1 MRNQGGTLGHG
12 RRSQNLGNQAQSSFQ
27 NENWNGLSPRNR
39 KNQVHYQRPRDSSNC
54 DSGDWPESDV
64 EPPIT
69 RKRLGCPLP
78 INGYPTKRAKQNE
91 AFANQRQMAPP
102 SARNTSFQQYSASEF
117 HLPPPAENTTRRPAW
132 IGPDIPNG
140 ERWGSVEGSGFRQMS
155 SPQIL
160 WKQNDYGIPFND
172 RGRNHSV
179 TFRGSSGTGLQR
191 KQNMM
196 PEAFRDS
203 PLRERGLT
211 MAPDPFQNSPY
222 QQKGMATIPDSRRGY
237 GGHQVVDLTS
247 PESIHRR
254 RTTSQTSTNSGS
266 STMRRATE
274 TEFTDIEIDHDSD
287 LQDYKSARMQTYTT
301 VGGVAQGRPHVPNS
315 KPRLQSGMPD
325 SSNYPSRSGRNS
337 HHGNHGD
344 RPYSNDFIQRESY
357 SVPRLS
363 QFAPTLKTE
372 YKYGQNNP
380 SRNSSR
386 QPMHNNVNRQIV
398 ANDDLDSDENDT
410 LEEIMR
416 KSSWKKKANVPQ
428 NTSCVIP
435 SKRNGFGGSQHSALG
450 YSGPGAKAS
459 NASEKA
465 TESSLSRIKSPN
477 TSTPLTNSDASR
489 NVVINKTAAQKAQ
502 ALGTERAELRRQ
514 KQAEEA
520 IAQRQKRAKELQE
533 FDDLFEE
540 VSADKAALARIKKSK
555 EFDKSRKDV
564 SEKAI
569 QEGYKA
575 TLENLDAHSKEKLA
589 IDQKEY
595 DAAKKRGVE
604 EKRQHENKAEEERMN
619 AKRRLAAEKL
629 RVSPVRNE
637 EARLEMRDKL
647 EAEKLASKEC
657 AATLQPFKK
666 TSSKP
671 SRAGSGKESETAED
685 SGNISDG
692 GMFVSEGVVSES
704 DKLPK
709 TQPLVSE
716 VKGVDDKTSNAQKLE
731 GTAAGENPAS
741 EQKTETVRHHP
752 DPQSTVVPPTVA
764 KPEAGEDKEPV
775 TTRVTSA
782 DKPNS
787 VSDAPSKASNTSN
800 AMVSNANDAHVTAPT
815 FSGVS
820 ISAIASDGRRRPP
833 KISKQRVARHV
844 SPDPIRFTG
853 GGHTIQDAQDSD
865 HDTSATT
872 SYATKKS
879 QNKNVDKKESQTQ
892 ARLLKTLK
900 EVEELKNKAK
910 LDETKRKKEWDIRF
924 KQLGE
929 ILMPQEREDISAG
942 KRTGSGKNTLS
953 STSHAKTLS
962 LTSQI
967 DFVSNVESQAKR
979 RKKAEEDRLAKYE
992 KDKAVRR
999 KRYDREIRV
1008 VLIGQG
1014 VEPDDEKVSK
1024 QVDEKMAI
1032 WDVSQSNMNT
1042 SRS

>member
-1 MRNQGGTLGHG
+1 MRNQDGTLGHG
-12 RRSQNLGNQAQSSFQ
+12 YKSQNLGNKTQSSFQ
-27 NENWNGLSPRNR
+27 NANWNGLSPRNR
-39 KNQVHYQRPRDSSNC
+39 ENQVHYQSSRDSSNY
-54 DSGDWPESDV
+54 DSEDWLESDV
-64 EPPIT
+64 EPPVT
-69 RKRLGCPLP
+69 RKRLGCPLL
-78 INGYPTKRAKQNE
+78 INGYPTKRAKQSE

-102 SARNTSFQQYSASEF
+102 LTRNKSFPKYSSTEF
-117 HLPPPAENTTRRPAW
+117 HLPPPAENTTRRSAW
-132 IGPDIPNG
+132 MGPDIPNG
-140 ERWGSVEGSGFRQMS
+140 ERWGSVEGSGFGQMS
-155 SPQIL
+155 SPQFL
-160 WKQNDYGIPFND
+160 RKQNEYGILFDD
-172 RGRNHSV
+172 RGRNNPI
-179 TFRGSSGTGLQR
+179 TFGGSSTGFQR
-191 KQNMM
+191 GQNMM
-196 PEAFRDS
+196 PKAFRDS
-203 PLRERGLT
+203 SLRERGLS
-211 MAPDPFQNSPY
+211 MAPDPFQKSPY
-222 QQKGMATIPDSRRGY
+222 QQRGMATIPDSRRGY
-237 GGHQVVDLTS
+237 GGHQVIDLTT

-254 RTTSQTSTNSGS
+254 RTTTQTSTNSGS

-274 TEFTDIEIDHDSD
+274 TELTDIEIDYDSD

-301 VGGVAQGRPHVPNS
+301 VGGVAQGRSHVPNS

-344 RPYSNDFIQRESY
+344 RPYFNDFVQRESY

-398 ANDDLDSDENDT
+398 ANDDLESDENDT
-410 LEEIMR
+410 LEEIVR
-416 KSSWKKKANVPQ
+416 KSSWKKKKAKVPQ
-428 NTSCVIP
+428 NTSSWDIP
-435 SKRNGFGGSQHSALG
+435 PKRNGFGGSQHSALG

-477 TSTPLTNSDASR
+477 MSTLLTNSDASR
-489 NVVINKTAAQKAQ
+489 HVVINKTAAQKAQ
-502 ALGTERAELRRQ
+502 ALETKRAEFLRQ
-514 KQAEEA
+514 KQAEET
-520 IAQRQKRAKELQE
+520 IAQREKRAKELQE
-533 FDDLFEE
+533 YDDLFEE
-540 VSADKAALARIKKSK
+540 EPVDEVVLARIKKSK
-555 EFDKSRKDV
+555 EFDKARKNV
-564 SEKAI
+564 SEKAKII
-569 QEGYKA
+569 QEGHKA
-575 TLENLDAHSKEKLA
+575 TLEKLDAHSKDKLA
-589 IDQKEY
+589 IDRKEY
-595 DAAKKRGVE
+595 DAAKKQRVE
-604 EKRQHENKAEEERMN
+604 EKRQHENKVEEERMN
-619 AKRRLAAEKL
+619 TKRRLATEKL
-629 RVSPVRNE
+629 RVGPMRKE
-637 EARLEMRDKL
+637 EARLERRDKL
-647 EAEKLASKEC
+647 EAEKLASKER
-657 AATLQPFKK
+657 AATLQLFKK
-666 TSSKP
+666 TNSKP
-671 SRAGSGKESETAED
+671 SPAGSGKESETVED

-692 GMFVSEGVVSES
+692 GMFVSEEVVSQS

-716 VKGVDDKTSNAQKLE
+716 DKGVDDKTPDVQKPE
-731 GTAAGENPAS
+731 GGEKPAS

-752 DPQSTVVPPTVA
+752 DPQSMAVPSSVA
-764 KPEAGEDKEPV
+764 KPKAKENKEQV

-782 DKPNS
+782 DKPDS
-787 VSDAPSKASNTSN
+787 VSDAPPNASNASN
-800 AMVSNANDAHVTAPT
+800 AMVSNANNAHVTAPT

-833 KISKQRVARHV
+833 EISKRRVTRRA

-853 GGHTIQDAQDSD
+853 GGQNIQDAQDSS
-865 HDTSATT
+865 HDTSATK
-872 SYATKKS
+872 SHATKKS

-892 ARLLKTLK
+892 TKLQKTLK
-900 EVEELKNKAK
+900 EVEYLKKAK
-910 LDETKRKKEWDIRF
+910 LDESQRKKEWDVRF

-929 ILMPQEREDISAG
+929 ILMQQDREDIAAG

-953 STSHAKTLS
+953 STGHAKTLS

-967 DFVSNVESQAKR
+967 DFVSTVESQAKQR
-979 RKKAEEDRLAKYE
+979 RKAEEDRLAKYE

-1008 VLIGQG
+1008 VLTGQG

-1032 WDVSQSNMNT
+1032 WDVSQSYVNT